1 MHLQLLHV
9 TRILVTGFYL
19 RSNLRLEGSVVD
31 RRDTNQP
38 NNPSGSVEV
47 QQIYLIV
54 FATATTLPEY
64 LLLVFTFDHI
74 LDSKVQWLIVEIR
87 INLITHQGL

>member
-1 MHLQLLHV
+1 MILREHVFVPIGTTQCVSKLLQLYEVEVECSNHQSH
-9 TRILVTGFYL
+9 YL
-19 RSNLRLEGSVVD
+19 RSNLRLEGSAVD
-31 RRDTNQP
+31 RRNTDQP

-74 LDSKVQWLIVEIR
+74 Y
-87 INLITHQGL
+87 